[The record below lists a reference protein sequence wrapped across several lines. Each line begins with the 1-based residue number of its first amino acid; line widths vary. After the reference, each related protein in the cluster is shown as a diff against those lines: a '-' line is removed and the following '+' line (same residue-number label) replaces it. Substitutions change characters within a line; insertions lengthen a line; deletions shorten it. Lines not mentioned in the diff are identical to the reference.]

1 MEIAECCAAAD
12 KKRRKKKKQPTDCHS
27 VAGSVGNED
36 DFLCIALMHR
46 VRDESLR
53 KHSDASLK
61 AMIIPS

>member
-12 KKRRKKKKQPTDCHS
+12 KKRRKKKKTADGLPQC
-27 VAGSVGNED
+27 GSVGNED